1 MLHQSNLLDGMTSG
15 HSQTIST
22 QTCSSLQTV
31 FPQSVLAG
39 HGEFTLVEPSL
50 QMQRYTVSVASRQ
63 IPGPQSTPSHAANN
77 NKDLY
82 MLFPHTEMEMMKRRF
97 SFYFVL
103 FWPNLPY
110 IISLATSLSF

>member
-63 IPGPQSTPSHAANN
+63 VPGPQSMPSHAANN

-97 SFYFVL
+97 SFYL
-103 FWPNLPY
+103 
-110 IISLATSLSF
+110 